1 MDYDIVIVGAGV
13 AGLTAAIYAGR
24 SKYKILVIED
34 YMIGGQ
40 CVSIDSIEN
49 FPSYKNISGIEFTTK
64 MYEQCVAL
72 GVKFVLNSIESID
85 VEKSVLH
92 NLELETLRLALS
104 KLSEEEMELINALY
118 FCEEPVTERE
128 LAEMFNISQPAVH
141 KRKMAVL
148 SKLKNFF

>member
-1 MDYDIVIVGAGV
+1 MRANDEDEAEAIFVEVQIHNAKSVRQVERRKQYVSDCKERTGYIVIS
-13 AGLTAAIYAGR
+13 IYATDT
-24 SKYKILVIED
+24 E
-34 YMIGGQ
+34 
-40 CVSIDSIEN
+40 EN
-49 FPSYKNISGIEFTTK
+49 PDRVTGEELI
-64 MYEQCVAL
+64 AD
-72 GVKFVLNSIESID
+72 ESID